1 MSKKEKNKQR
11 LVTTSNFTDKIVQQ
25 AIYFVLSAIYEPSFL
40 GTSHGSRLDTGNHTA
55 LKCIKSKFQDVKW
68 CIEAAIEYCSSPLFC
83 QILLSFLKKRIFC
96 KKFLTLVKRSIKA
109 GVDENR
115 IFNTLNKRC
124 FQGNITSLIFTN
136 VYFHELD
143 VFMNGLCKYF
153 LSSMF
158 YWKTKSSRKVQF
170 KIKKEFAQSQK
181 KKRYKKSCNFSF
193 KKLYYIRYVDTFVV
207 GVGSSFDDAVS
218 IKKIVKSFL
227 YGHLNLIFSNQKSL
241 ITPFNCMSF
250 IFLSTFIENSRQ
262 KKKLV
267 KLGYKSRVLK
277 KVRFIGSP
285 VLKAPVHNLFF
296 KAAKSGFLKKR
307 YGKFTPT
314 KVGRLINLDHLDV
327 LIYYQSLIINILNFY
342 SFANNKKSLNRFVYG
357 LKFSCARTLALKYK
371 QRYTSKIFSRF
382 SSELKIRPDSVMRL
396 FTH

>member
-1 MSKKEKNKQR
+1 MPR
-11 LVTTSNFTDKIVQQ
+11 
-25 AIYFVLSAIYEPSFL
+25 
-40 GTSHGSRLDTGNHTA
+40 
-55 LKCIKSKFQDVKW
+55 VK
-68 CIEAAIEYCSSPLFC
+68 
-83 QILLSFLKKRIFC
+83 
-96 KKFLTLVKRSIKA
+96 
-109 GVDENR
+109 
-115 IFNTLNKRC
+115 
-124 FQGNITSLIFTN
+124 
-136 VYFHELD
+136 
-143 VFMNGLCKYF
+143 
-153 LSSMF
+153 
-158 YWKTKSSRKVQF
+158 
-170 KIKKEFAQSQK
+170 K

-241 ITPFNCMSF
+241 ITPFNCMPF